1 MYSVNQKGEIFVRE
15 KSVDESSFGYS
26 LLAPYSQVGNLRS
39 NNADDN
45 ENVKETI
52 GLISKTTTSH
62 VHHTSLYISFPFL
75 HDYDLKM
82 PHFAFHR
89 GRKQA
94 TTKFYFSVSELEYGS
109 LKFSSR
115 RVRLHLTK

>member
-45 ENVKETI
+45 ENVK
-52 GLISKTTTSH
+52 KNNRFNKQNNNFARASH
-62 VHHTSLYISFPFL
+62 FFVYFFPVFARLRPENASF
-75 HDYDLKM
+75 
-82 PHFAFHR
+82 R
-89 GRKQA
+89 
-94 TTKFYFSVSELEYGS
+94 VS
-109 LKFSSR
+109 
-115 RVRLHLTK
+115 